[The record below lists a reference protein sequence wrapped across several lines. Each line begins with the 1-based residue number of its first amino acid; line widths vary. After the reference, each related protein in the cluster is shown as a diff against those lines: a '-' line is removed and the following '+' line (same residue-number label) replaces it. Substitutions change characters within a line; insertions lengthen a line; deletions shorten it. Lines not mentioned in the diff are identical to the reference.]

1 MGKLLTILGALFC
14 FVLAGCS
21 PDYGFGGTKT
31 IYIEVPVY
39 VYEEIPED
47 PGLVWVDSFTQIS
60 SVNGVD
66 IIWVID
72 RSGSMYN
79 ETDELLAGIEAMIN
93 NLPTTGWRLN
103 MISTDPNGYTDEQ
116 FPLIPGDTLT
126 DAEAMYNNMYSGG
139 WEKGFEAVQ
148 EYILN
153 SSYAATW
160 LRSDAALL
168 VVFVSDEEEQSTTT
182 FPSVSDFTTWYS
194 SLRQSVFLSS
204 IVNLHPDNSLCNSNS
219 AYEGAR
225 YIEAT
230 NVYSGTIID
239 ICSDDWSTGVR
250 DASVQL
256 EPYESLILTHVPVED
271 SIRVFANGELYH
283 DWHYDASDNTVYFD
297 VVPGSGVLIEIGYR
311 YMPLDTGV
319 DTGKD
324 TGNT

>member
-21 PDYGFGGTKT
+21 PDYGFGGTET

-126 DAEAMYNNMYSGG
+126 DAEAMYNNMYTGG

-204 IVNLHPDNSLCNSNS
+204 IVNLHPDNSLCNNNS

-271 SIRVFANGELYH
+271 SIRVFANGELFY
-283 DWHYDASDNTVYFD
+283 DWYYDTSDNTVYFD
-297 VVPGSGVLIEIGYR
+297 VVPESGVLIEIGYR

-319 DTGKD
+319 DEKD